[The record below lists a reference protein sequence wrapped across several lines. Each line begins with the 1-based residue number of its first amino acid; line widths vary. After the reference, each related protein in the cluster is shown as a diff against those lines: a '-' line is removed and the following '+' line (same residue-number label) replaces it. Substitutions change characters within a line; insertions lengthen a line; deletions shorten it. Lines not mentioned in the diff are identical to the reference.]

1 MNYYDKLKPFEKQL
15 TIVKQTNSISTKD
28 KKVEEKVTKIIA
40 IYAKEY
46 GLDVGKICKGC
57 TGTPRALRRVAKDY
71 FELKESQPKKAPK
84 KPEPKKKE
92 VNYSEMKMQ
101 DLRKQCKVQGITAK
115 NTDKKV
121 DLINMLED
129 CQAKK

>member
-15 TIVKQTNSISTKD
+15 TIIKQTNSISTKD

-46 GLDVGKICKGC
+46 GLDVNSICKGC

-84 KPEPKKKE
+84 KPEPKKQE

-101 DLRKQCKVQGITAK
+101 DLRKQCKAKGIATK
-115 NTDKKV
+115 NTDKKQ
-121 DLINMLED
+121 DLISKLNNHE
-129 CQAKK
+129 